1 MKVPIGYLPK
11 SISIENENEV
21 VWMYREVID
30 VAEVNPFVK
39 FTLNT
44 LLQLFWQS
52 VAEFIK
58 AKGR

>member
-1 MKVPIGYLPK
+1 VKVPIGYLPK

>member
-1 MKVPIGYLPK
+1 
-11 SISIENENEV
+11 
-21 VWMYREVID
+21 MYREVID